1 MIRMVVVDQL
11 VENVPNVFVRAVEEL
26 VLETPFGPALVPAKK
41 TSHEG
46 HKITTSKTTVTS
58 HEEGHQG
65 HEGHGV
71 TDSQQERI

>member
-11 VENVPNVFVRAVEEL
+11 VENVPNVLVGAVEEL

-46 HKITTSKTTVTS
+46 HEITTSKTTVTS
-58 HEEGHQG
+58 HEEGHEG
-65 HEGHGV
+65 HEGHK
-71 TDSQQERI
+71 TESQKQSA